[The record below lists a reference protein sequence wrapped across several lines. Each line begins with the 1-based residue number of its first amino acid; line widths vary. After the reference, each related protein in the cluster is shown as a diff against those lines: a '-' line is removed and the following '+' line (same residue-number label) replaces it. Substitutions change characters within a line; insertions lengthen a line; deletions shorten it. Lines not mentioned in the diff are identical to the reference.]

1 MTELEISLQNHAIVP
16 FDWRDKPSE
25 AASMLDGAASSF
37 IFKSEPGQI
46 IETID
51 KKHGSGERTREKVD
65 HPDRM
70 TLSVPVL

>member
-1 MTELEISLQNHAIVP
+1 
-16 FDWRDKPSE
+16 
-25 AASMLDGAASSF
+25 MLDGAASSF